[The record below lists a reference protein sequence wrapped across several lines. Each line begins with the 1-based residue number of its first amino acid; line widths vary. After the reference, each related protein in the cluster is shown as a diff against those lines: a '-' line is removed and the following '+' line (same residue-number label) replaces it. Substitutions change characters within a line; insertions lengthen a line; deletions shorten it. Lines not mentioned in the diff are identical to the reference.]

1 MQGTPRWWQNGRRV
15 QAVLAENQTADVRL
29 NIGPENDFWFT
40 DDGNIPVAV
49 LRVIGPV
56 CPLDPLKFTSSI
68 TDVLPED
75 VHSYKKALQE
85 HQMINRPVSFYLALA
100 DAWLLVN
107 EQQPVYQ
114 FRIRNQYNGMTTE
127 WNSVARDK
135 VIEVIKMQPETAE
148 FRVLVPSA
156 PEPAANARQLISEI
170 EGLREAIGKLY
181 PANTDVRRI
190 ARNSGWMHVYDDTNA
205 KMNFADNARN
215 TPYLDAFVTQL
226 HLFLTDDRE

>member
-1 MQGTPRWWQNGRRV
+1 
-15 QAVLAENQTADVRL
+15 
-29 NIGPENDFWFT
+29 
-40 DDGNIPVAV
+40 
-49 LRVIGPV
+49 
-56 CPLDPLKFTSSI
+56 
-68 TDVLPED
+68 
-75 VHSYKKALQE
+75 
-85 HQMINRPVSFYLALA
+85 MINRPVSFYLALA

-170 EGLREAIGKLY
+170 EGLREAIGKLTRQILMY
-181 PANTDVRRI
+181 VVLPETAAGCMYT
-190 ARNSGWMHVYDDTNA
+190 T
-205 KMNFADNARN
+205 
-215 TPYLDAFVTQL
+215 TPMPK
-226 HLFLTDDRE
+226 

>member
-1 MQGTPRWWQNGRRV
+1 
-15 QAVLAENQTADVRL
+15 
-29 NIGPENDFWFT
+29 
-40 DDGNIPVAV
+40 
-49 LRVIGPV
+49 
-56 CPLDPLKFTSSI
+56 
-68 TDVLPED
+68 
-75 VHSYKKALQE
+75 
-85 HQMINRPVSFYLALA
+85 MINRPVSFYLALA

-135 VIEVIKMQPETAE
+135 VIEVIQMQPETAE

>member
-1 MQGTPRWWQNGRRV
+1 MFPGQCGNTAFFFKSQPDQFHFEFRGIVFPGKSFFSAHEVSTCKISGCLSYRILDSGPDGT
-15 QAVLAENQTADVRL
+15 QTTL
-29 NIGPENDFWFT
+29 T
-40 DDGNIPVAV
+40 
-49 LRVIGPV
+49 
-56 CPLDPLKFTSSI
+56 
-68 TDVLPED
+68 
-75 VHSYKKALQE
+75 
-85 HQMINRPVSFYLALA
+85 FYLALA